1 MLVGCGS
8 LKKCVWEKST
18 ADFAFVV
25 ETRIVYLN
33 AMIERSSN
41 LQIFIL
47 HLYFFKDF
55 TNPLRRANL
64 YTYLLTVDSKHI
76 YPKRRANLTCTEVS
90 PKVYGR
96 IWVVLKISTFWFSYF
111 NSGLFA
117 GLYNIFF
124 SPSRA
129 FLWPKKPCKLD
140 RTREKVSLLTLWA
153 RHWVLN
159 YIVINIFTT

>member
-8 LKKCVWEKST
+8 LKKCVWEKHDWFCVCCWNKDWLFKHDDRAKFKPSN
-18 ADFAFVV
+18 FYPAF
-25 ETRIVYLN
+25 I
-33 AMIERSSN
+33 
-41 LQIFIL
+41 
-47 HLYFFKDF
+47 YFFKDF
-55 TNPLRRANL
+55 TNPLRRANW

-111 NSGLFA
+111 NSGLFT

-124 SPSRA
+124 SI
-129 FLWPKKPCKLD
+129 
-140 RTREKVSLLTLWA
+140 TRVSLT
-153 RHWVLN
+153 
-159 YIVINIFTT
+159 